1 MTLSVFTD
9 GGSRGNPGP
18 ASIGFV
24 AHLGD
29 KQIFSHHETIG
40 IATNNVA
47 EYTAIIRAFEMLSPK
62 LGEWDVDIINF
73 KSDSRLLVEQLSGRF
88 KVKTPHIKELFNQA
102 KILERIVNI
111 PVYYNWV
118 KRSDNVHADSLVN
131 KAHDE
136 TVNTSLGR
144 FDGRE

>member
-62 LGEWDVDIINF
+62 LEEWDVDIINF
-73 KSDSRLLVEQLSGRF
+73 KSD
-88 KVKTPHIKELFNQA
+88 QA
-102 KILERIVNI
+102 WPSVGNNEVG
-111 PVYYNWV
+111 
-118 KRSDNVHADSLVN
+118 ADLYFSIYEKLYRGLQIMV
-131 KAHDE
+131 
-136 TVNTSLGR
+136 
-144 FDGRE
+144 